1 MGSGAGRGKELYMA
15 GKTNIRSIR
24 FSDELMEVIEAQVG
38 ETFTEKYEGLIRRCV
53 FEEPE
58 IKKRVEEMRKE
69 LQEMEETLEKKR
81 REMAEMQRGIQILT
95 SAKWQLDRM

>member
-1 MGSGAGRGKELYMA
+1 MA

-24 FSDELMEVIEAQVG
+24 FSDELMEVIETQAG

-58 IKKRVEEMRKE
+58 VRRRVEELRKE
-69 LQEMEETLEKKR
+69 LQQMEETLAER
-81 REMAEMQRGIQILT
+81 RKQAAELRRVIQVLT
-95 SAKWQLDRM
+95 NTKW